1 MANNNNLK
9 GRTTVVTGGSRGLG
23 RAIAHKLAGAGSAIV
38 ILDLPEALAKAEL
51 PSNWKTFGI
60 DLSQPDCDQ
69 ALEAIA
75 SEIGDVDI
83 VVANAGVVPPW
94 RGMRQLDATEWQT
107 VMTINVWGV
116 AATLGA
122 FAAALA
128 RSAHGSALVMAS
140 INGYKAHPKQV
151 LYTASKHAALGVM
164 RAAALDMGG
173 DGTRVNAIAP
183 GPIATDALMARL
195 EGRHGSG
202 GPSPET
208 ALAAMAAETA
218 VGRMATED
226 DVAEVALWLASDASG
241 GITGTVVPVECGLG

>member
-1 MANNNNLK
+1 MPTNNSLK

-23 RAIAHKLAGAGSAIV
+23 RAIARRLADAGSAIV
-38 ILDLPEALAKAEL
+38 VLDLTEALAKAKL
-51 PSNWKTFGI
+51 PLNWKTFDI
-60 DLSQPDCDQ
+60 DLSRPDCGQ

-75 SEIGDVDI
+75 SAVGDVDI

-94 RGMRQLDATEWQT
+94 RGMRQLDAAEWQT
-107 VMTINVWGV
+107 VMTTNVWGV

-122 FAAALA
+122 FASALA
-128 RSAHGSALVMAS
+128 RSAHGSAVVMAS

-164 RAAALDMGG
+164 RAAALDMGA

-195 EGRHGSG
+195 ESRHSHG
-202 GPSPET
+202 GPSPDE
-208 ALAAMAAETA
+208 ALAILAAETST
-218 VGRMATED
+218 GRLATED
-226 DVAEVALWLASDASG
+226 DVADVALWLASDGAC
-241 GITGTVVPVECGLG
+241 GITGTVVPVESGLG